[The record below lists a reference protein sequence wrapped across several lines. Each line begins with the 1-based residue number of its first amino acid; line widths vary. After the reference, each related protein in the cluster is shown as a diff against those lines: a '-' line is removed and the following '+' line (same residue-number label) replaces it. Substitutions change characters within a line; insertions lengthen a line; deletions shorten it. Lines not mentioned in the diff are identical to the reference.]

1 MNDLMELLQS
11 QMGGDL
17 TQALSKQLNTE
28 PEKTEVAVQSAFSAI
43 LSGLSKNVA
52 TEQGAQSFLGAL
64 DRDHDGSILNDLTG
78 FLGGAIGG
86 NSSNNTSMLNGAGI
100 LNHVLGSRQNNIIE
114 TIAKV
119 AGIDSSKSG
128 QLLVT
133 LAPMVMGLLGKI
145 KNTNSMSGGSLVDLI
160 SKSGQPQPEQKQSGI
175 LGVFSKMLDQDGDGN
190 VMDDI
195 AGMGMKS
202 ILGGLFK

>member
-17 TQALSKQLNTE
+17 TQVLSKQLNTE
-28 PEKTEVAVQSAFSAI
+28 PEKTDVAVQSAFTAI
-43 LSGLSKNVA
+43 LSGLSKNIS
-52 TEQGAQSFLGAL
+52 TSEGAQSFLGAL
-64 DRDHDGSILNDLTG
+64 DRDHDGSILNDLAG
-78 FLGGAIGG
+78 FIGGAMG
-86 NSSNNTSMLNGAGI
+86 NGNDNSSMLNGAGI
-100 LNHVLGSRQNNIIE
+100 LNHVLGSKQNNIVE

-119 AGIDSSKSG
+119 AGIDTSKSG
-128 QLLVT
+128 QLLIT
-133 LAPMVMGLLGKI
+133 LAPMIMGLLGKM
-145 KNTNSMSGGSLVDLI
+145 KSTNNMSGGSLVDLI
-160 SKSGQPQPEQKQSGI
+160 SRSAEPQPEQQQSG
-175 LGVFSKMLDQDGDGN
+175 LMGVFTKMLDKDGDGS

>member
-11 QMGGDL
+11 QMGGNL

-28 PEKTEVAVQSAFSAI
+28 PEKTDVAVQSAFTAI
-43 LSGLSKNVA
+43 LSGLSKNVS

-64 DRDHDGSILNDLTG
+64 DRDHDGSILNDLKG
-78 FLGGAIGG
+78 FLGGAMS
-86 NSSNNTSMLNGAGI
+86 NNNNNTSMTNGAGI
-100 LNHVLGSRQNNIIE
+100 LNHVLGNKQNNIIE

-119 AGIDSSKSG
+119 AGIDTSKSG

-133 LAPMVMGLLGKI
+133 LAPMIMGLLGKM

-160 SKSGQPQPEQKQSGI
+160 SKSGQPQPEQQQSGL
-175 LGVFSKMLDQDGDGN
+175 LGVFTKMLDQDGDGS

-202 ILGGLFK
+202 ILGGFFK

>member
-28 PEKTEVAVQSAFSAI
+28 PEKTDVAVQSAFSAI

-100 LNHVLGSRQNNIIE
+100 LNHVLGSKQNNIIE

-145 KNTNSMSGGSLVDLI
+145 KNTNSMSSGSLVDLI